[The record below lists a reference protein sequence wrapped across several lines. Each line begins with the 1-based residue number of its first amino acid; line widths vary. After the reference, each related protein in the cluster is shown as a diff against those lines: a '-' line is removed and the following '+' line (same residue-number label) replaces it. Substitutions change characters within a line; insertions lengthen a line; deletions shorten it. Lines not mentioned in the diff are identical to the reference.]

1 MVLSTTFALAQR
13 HSRREM
19 NGNNKITSFLA
30 GMSCFPSERVVK
42 VVVDYK
48 KNNERWR
55 GITIV
60 NCQLSTEYRLCE
72 PQVFFLCLLII
83 PNIIRVIAE
92 GECAPRIREYPVR
105 SRRLFSFR
113 RWSAESLQSVVPSAY
128 AE

>member
-13 HSRREM
+13 HERREM
-19 NGNNKITSFLA
+19 NGNNKMTSFLA

-60 NCQLSTEYRLCE
+60 NCQLNIGSASHRCS
-72 PQVFFLCLLII
+72 FFVC
-83 PNIIRVIAE
+83 
-92 GECAPRIREYPVR
+92 
-105 SRRLFSFR
+105 
-113 RWSAESLQSVVPSAY
+113 
-128 AE
+128 